1 MADRWPSR
9 APEPVVPMVRHIR
22 LQATYCKE
30 MGSPLYAELLEHLAD
45 DVVAGG
51 PGADVLAGHELDRGP
66 SALALRLM
74 GGVHR
79 LVLERRAPELALFF
93 PSAGGTGAAQ
103 DAWPALRALLT
114 EHRDELRSWLHQPPQ
129 TNEVGRAA
137 ALVGGLCHLVAER
150 PAPVRL
156 FELGAS
162 AGLNL
167 RADRFRIE
175 VSGAGGVGPV
185 GSPVRLV
192 DPWSGVVPPLDAR
205 LEVVERA
212 GCDIAPVDP
221 LTEEGR
227 LRLTSYV
234 WPDQAERLE
243 RLRGALSIAAEVPA
257 VVTRDSARDF
267 ARRIELEPG
276 TTTVIW
282 HSIMWQYLGAD
293 ERDDLLTRIAA
304 LGEQAD
310 DGTGLAHLRLEPLR
324 RTPAAEV
331 EVLLLL
337 RTWPGGQERVLATST
352 GHGLPTTWE

>member
-1 MADRWPSR
+1 VVDRRPSR
-9 APEPVVPMVRHIR
+9 SPDPVAPMVRHIR
-22 LQATYCKE
+22 LQATYCE
-30 MGSPLYAELLEHLAD
+30 ELGSPLYATLLAHLAD

-51 PGADVLAGHELDRGP
+51 PAADVLAGHELDRGP

-79 LVLERRAPELALFF
+79 LVLQRRAPELALFY
-93 PSAGGTGAAQ
+93 PSVGGTGAAR
-103 DAWPALRALLT
+103 DAWPALRAMLA

-129 TNEVGRAA
+129 TNEVGRAP

-150 PAPVRL
+150 RAPVRL

-175 VSGAGGVGPV
+175 VTGVGGVGPV
-185 GSPVRLV
+185 DSPVRLV
-192 DPWSGVVPPLDAR
+192 DPWRGAAPPMDVR

-221 LTEEGR
+221 RTEEGR
-227 LRLTSYV
+227 LLLTSYV
-234 WPDQAERLE
+234 WPDQTERLE
-243 RLRGALSIAAEVPA
+243 RLRGALSIAAGVPA
-257 VVTRDSARDF
+257 EVTRDSAIDF
-267 ARRIELEPG
+267 VRRIELRPG

-293 ERDDLLTRIAA
+293 ERDDLLGAIAA
-304 LGEQAD
+304 LGEQAV
-310 DGTGLAHLRLEPLR
+310 DGTRLAHLRLEPLR
-324 RTPAAEV
+324 RTPAADV

-337 RTWPGGQERVLATST
+337 RTWPGGEERILATST